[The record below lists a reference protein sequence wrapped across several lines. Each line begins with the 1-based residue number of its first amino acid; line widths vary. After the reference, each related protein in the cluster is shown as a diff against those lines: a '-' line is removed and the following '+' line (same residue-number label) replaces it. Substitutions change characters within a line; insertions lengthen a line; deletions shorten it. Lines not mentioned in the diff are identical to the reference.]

1 MTFEVAFTNTA
12 AQQATEHL
20 LAHYHRGEEQEDL
33 CFALWRPSTGAN
45 RLTALVDDIVL
56 PEPGERHLHGNV
68 SFEPSYFVRAIQL
81 AIRSG
86 SGLAFLHSHPTP
98 GWQGLSRDDEVAER
112 DELGY
117 PAKATGLPLVGLTV
131 GSDGYWSGRFWE
143 KRDGMVVRHDCAKVR
158 VPTPDQYHL
167 YYDDRRVPPP
177 QRRDVLRRTYDT
189 WGAETQ
195 NNIARLRVGIVGL
208 GSVGAIIAEAIARLG
223 ISRITLIDHDRVEAH
238 NLDRL
243 LNASERDIGRLKVD
257 VAAQQIQLH
266 ATAQNRELDV
276 ITHALPIQ
284 HDTAYRSALDCDVLF
299 SCVDGV
305 VSRDMLNYA
314 AYAHLIP
321 VIDGGVLAEPLQG
334 RFHAAH
340 WKAHLVTTGAR
351 CLRCIGQYNTDLLSA
366 ERSGLFENEAYIAN
380 LPIDARQVRQNV
392 FPFALSVA
400 SLELNLMLH
409 YCIALDWWPAVQAQ
423 DYQFVDGSL
432 DLSGGECRPQCEF
445 RQRIARGDEELPLD
459 LMRGDE
465 PD

>member
-1 MTFEVAFTNTA
+1 MTFEVAFTNAA
-12 AQQATEHL
+12 AQQATDHL
-20 LAHYHRGEEQEDL
+20 LAHYRRGDEQEDL

-68 SFEPSYFVRAIQL
+68 SFEPSYFVRSIQL
-81 AIRSG
+81 AMQSRSG
-86 SGLAFLHSHPTP
+86 LVFLHSHPTP
-98 GWQGLSRDDEVAER
+98 GWQGLSRDDEITER

-143 KRDGMVVRHDCAKVR
+143 KRAGMVVRQDCAKVR
-158 VPTPDQYHL
+158 VPTPGQYRL
-167 YYDDRRVPPP
+167 YYDDRLVSPPR
-177 QRRDVLRRTYDT
+177 QRDILRRTYAT
-189 WGAETQ
+189 WGTATQ
-195 NNIARLRVGIVGL
+195 NDIARLRVGIVGL
-208 GSVGAIIAEAIARLG
+208 GSVGAVIAEAIARLG
-223 ISRITLIDHDRVEAH
+223 ISRVTLIDHDRVEMH

-243 LNASERDIGRLKVD
+243 LNASERDIGRPKVD
-257 VAAQQIQLH
+257 VAAQHIRLH
-266 ATAQNRELDV
+266 ATAQDDELDV

-284 HDTAYRSALDCDVLF
+284 HETAYRSALDCDVLF
-299 SCVDGV
+299 SCVDGTAA
-305 VSRDMLNYA
+305 RDALNYA

-321 VIDGGVLAEPLQG
+321 VIDGGVHAELLHD

-340 WKAHLVTTGAR
+340 WKAHLVTTGTR
-351 CLRCIGQYNTDLLSA
+351 CLRCIGQYNTGMLAA
-366 ERSGLFENEAYIAN
+366 ERSGLFENDAYIAN

-432 DLSGGECRPQCEF
+432 DLSDGQCRPQCEF
-445 RQRIARGDEELPLD
+445 RQRIARGDDELPLD
-459 LMRGDE
+459 LVRGDVL
-465 PD
+465 D